1 MFHKFL
7 LPRVPCSFSLSRF
20 PTARTMATV
29 RSSLSH
35 EERTA
40 QEPREARLEPVTVS
54 RIDTVNDTIRLI
66 RLSAMNRNHTLKV
79 SLIFLPPPSRPST
92 TSNPIKESNN
102 KIKVKF
108 LPGQWL
114 DVFIPSLPKA
124 GGFTITSTPSHQGT
138 PTPHRAAYFEL
149 AIQKSSNPPAQWL
162 WKPESSILNQQ
173 IIVRT
178 GGSFVWPP
186 PGIKVDEIE
195 QVVLVAG
202 GVGINPLISIF
213 AHLMCLERRPK
224 KVRFVYGTKVEEGTI
239 KAGRILFLNRLM
251 ELIERQ
257 EDGSV
262 HLDLFL
268 TATSQKEIDEAEDL
282 PERVKAGRIEKEDLE
297 AAIGEDRGIRQATV
311 AYVCGPPAMTDQ
323 FVEFLS
329 TRDGMDKRKVLCE
342 KWW

>member
-1 MFHKFL
+1 
-7 LPRVPCSFSLSRF
+7 
-20 PTARTMATV
+20 MATV

-54 RIDTVNDTIRLI
+54 RIDAVNNTIRLI
-66 RLSAMNRNHTLKV
+66 RLSAMKPDHPL
-79 SLIFLPPPSRPST
+79 
-92 TSNPIKESNN
+92 
-102 KIKVKF
+102 KF

-124 GGFTITSTPSHQGT
+124 GGFTITSTPSDQGE
-138 PTPHRAAYFEL
+138 PTPQRPAYFEL
-149 AIQKSSNPPAQWL
+149 AIQKSTNPPAQWL
-162 WKPESSILNQQ
+162 WKPESEILNEQ

-186 PGIKVDEIE
+186 PGIDVSGIE

-213 AHLMCLERRPK
+213 AHLTSLPNRPK
-224 KVRFVYGTKVEEGTI
+224 KVRFVYGSKIEEGPI
-239 KAGRILFLNRLM
+239 KASRILFLTRLM
-251 ELIERQ
+251 DLIKEQ
-257 EDGSV
+257 GDGNV
-262 HLDLFL
+262 QLDLFL
-268 TATSQKEIDEAEDL
+268 TATSQKEIDGATDL
-282 PERVKAGRIEKEDLE
+282 PEHVRLGRIEKDDLE
-297 AAIGEDRGIRQATV
+297 AAIGEDRSVRQATV

>member
-1 MFHKFL
+1 MFYKL
-7 LPRVPCSFSLSRF
+7 LIPRVPCSSRLSSR
-20 PTARTMATV
+20 PIVRTMATV

-66 RLSAMNRNHTLKV
+66 RLSAMKPGHTLKV
-79 SLIFLPPPSRPST
+79 HIP
-92 TSNPIKESNN
+92 TSIDLYVNPQPTVLS
-102 KIKVKF
+102 KVKF

-114 DVFIPSLPKA
+114 DVFIPSLSKA
-124 GGFTITSTPSHQGT
+124 GGFTITSTPSDQGK
-138 PTPHRAAYFEL
+138 PTSDRAAYFEL
-149 AIQKSSNPPAQWL
+149 AIQRSTNPPAQWL
-162 WKPESSILNQQ
+162 WKPESEILNEQ

-186 PGIKVDEIE
+186 PGIDVDEIE

-213 AHLMCLERRPK
+213 AHLMSLSKRPK
-224 KVRFVYGTKVEEGTI
+224 KIRFVYGTKVEEGQI
-239 KAGRILFLNRLM
+239 KASRILFLTRLM
-251 ELIERQ
+251 ELVKKQ
-257 EDGSV
+257 GDGDV
-262 HLDLFL
+262 QLDLFL
-268 TATSQKEIDEAEDL
+268 SATSQKEIDEAADL
-282 PERVKAGRIEKEDLE
+282 PEHVKLGRIEKDDLE
-297 AAIGEDRGIRQATV
+297 AAIGKDRSIRQATL

-323 FVEFLS
+323 FVDFLS
-329 TRDGMDKRKVLCE
+329 SRDGMDKRKVLCE